1 MQAIISDII
10 VSQTAQNGNL
20 QISPNLNNSSS
31 PNVSFADMLASL
43 NQAAEQKPVQD
54 SSKSNETVQPQDT
67 QQSKPVENAKDS
79 DEGEAVSTSE
89 LRKEIAVAIAA
100 QNKRQSKRNAFLTP
114 CEIEKYCVL
123 NSECKMVLEKAVNKY
138 DFSPRAEA
146 SCKKLARTLS
156 DMKGLNEISPEC
168 LNEAISLRSTPLGLD
183 MDF

>member
-1 MQAIISDII
+1 MFWKKFSGPLLDRIDIRI
-10 VSQTAQNGNL
+10 H
-20 QISPNLNNSSS
+20 
-31 PNVSFADMLASL
+31 ADY
-43 NQAAEQKPVQD
+43 NK
-54 SSKSNETVQPQDT
+54 NFNT
-67 QQSKPVENAKDS
+67 ENDKAKGS
-79 DEGEAVSTSE
+79 DESEAVSTSE

-114 CEIEKYCVL
+114 CEIDKYCVL
-123 NSECKMVLEKAVNKY
+123 NSECKMILEKAVNKY

-156 DMKGLNEISPEC
+156 DMKGLNEISLEC